1 MCACVYVVPYM
12 LSLQD
17 TQTYSLGFNEENFD
31 NISTVVAHYLF
42 NDLPRSEFA
51 LTVPYGRSRQPIRI
65 KRLPIQIKFTA
76 NRKQLR
82 NTQSIR
88 VR

>member
-1 MCACVYVVPYM
+1 MHICMYLVLLP
-12 LSLQD
+12 LQD
-17 TQTYSLGFNEENFD
+17 TQMYSLGSNGDNFD

-51 LTVPYGRSRQPIRI
+51 LSIPYGRSRQPIRI
-65 KRLPIQIKFTA
+65 RRLPFQIKFTA

-82 NTQSIR
+82 NTQPIR